1 MLGEVERA
9 GFEDVEVEAVEKVS
23 TAAAVRA
30 PVRLRREAGAMGRN
44 NRPEADVITAELASL
59 GIIDAFV

>member
-1 MLGEVERA
+1 
-9 GFEDVEVEAVEKVS
+9 
-23 TAAAVRA
+23 
-30 PVRLRREAGAMGRN
+30 MGRN